1 MKKYLLLLLIMIST
15 QATFSQSKFSN
26 GFRNGYK
33 EGYCHNQGIGC
44 LPPNPPIAPIP
55 NVNESINSYQDGYN
69 KGFEQGLSAQKN
81 NSNNTQTRERYKTAE
96 PRFVDNFTYQPNYDL
111 MLKVLQYKQQQALQN
126 SEKQNYS
133 EKNYEKNLEKAQ
145 DILDWIALIKS
156 IDLGNEYSSIIVTLN
171 RYEKEIQSI
180 EYKYQIANN
189 TQYFDEVGRYVDEVR
204 LFIQTNENKKIIEE
218 SYQLYL
224 GQNYD
229 KAITTVLP
237 LVKKIERRAIKDKN
251 QIFVIYF
258 LLAQSY
264 YHYNNFSQAE
274 EFATKAIDNA
284 ITKEIGDLY
293 FLRSMARTNIQLYQS
308 SNTDLDYLI
317 NNYNQIN
324 YTTNNLATLYN
335 NKANNFVRLKKYND
349 AKPLIEKA
357 LSLNQNIDYIW
368 DTKGELEYHLG
379 NYSESIKAMT
389 NALKLNESGNPYYYR
404 GLANIKLGNKADA
417 CKDFSKAVEL
427 GETKAIYEIRKNC
440 N

>member
-96 PRFVDNFTYQPNYDL
+96 PRFVDNFTYHPNYDL
-111 MLKVLQYKQQQALQN
+111 ILKVLEQKQRQAL
-126 SEKQNYS
+126 SDHQNYS
-133 EKNYEKNLEKAQ
+133 ESEYLKNLDKAEKILLCI
-145 DILDWIALIKS
+145 DISKGYLEE
-156 IDLGNEYSSIIVTLN
+156 IDNSEEYSHKILPIFTK
-171 RYEKEIQSI
+171 YENEIQSLK
-180 EYKYQIANN
+180 YKYQIANN
-189 TQYFDEVGRYVDEVR
+189 TQYFNYAFDLLKEI
-204 LFIQTNENKKIIEE
+204 LFLLRSESLLQKFRNQNYEKIILILKPDVRYINE
-218 SYQLYL
+218 
-224 GQNYD
+224 GKIND
-229 KAITTVLP
+229 K
-237 LVKKIERRAIKDKN
+237 K
-251 QIFVIYF
+251 QIFFIYN

-264 YHYNNFSQAE
+264 YHYNNFDQAE

-335 NKANNFVRLKKYND
+335 NKVNNFVRLKKYND

-389 NALKLNESGNPYYYR
+389 NALKLKESGNPYYYR